1 MRYRLLD
8 TFRGLFDGQAYLH
21 RKSNLGDV
29 VAVHLYEDLYGLGRS
44 ANYGARVD
52 AGISV
57 LNTQNLRRGVK
68 ARRGDGS
75 FGEAVPSASSVWE
88 TGYAVGRGQI
98 ATIEIGIEVKILM
111 KAMIKQIDRVIGDL
125 RRQADQF
132 RSRRGNAICV
142 GIVGVNR
149 APHCTSYEG
158 ERSFPTDGKRY
169 KHPIDEADAAEERLR
184 QHAAPAFDEFV
195 VLRFEAVNEPPYGFA
210 WTDERATQLDY
221 GAALVRISHQYEASF

>member
-1 MRYRLLD
+1 MSYRLLD
-8 TFRGLFDGQAYLH
+8 TFQGLFEGQVYLH

-29 VAVHLYEDLYGLGRS
+29 VAVHLYEDLYDLARS
-44 ANYGARVD
+44 ANYSARVD
-52 AGISV
+52 SGISV
-57 LNTQNLRRGVK
+57 LDRQNLRRGVK

-75 FGEAVPSASSVWE
+75 FGEAVPNASPVWDA
-88 TGYAVGRGQI
+88 GYAVGRGQI

-125 RRQADQF
+125 RRQADHF
-132 RSRRGNAICV
+132 RSRSGNPICV

-158 ERSFPTDGKRY
+158 QRSFPTDGKRY
-169 KHPIDEADAAEERLR
+169 KHPIDEADEAEERLR

-195 VLRFEAVNEPPYGFA
+195 VLRFEAINESPYRFA
-210 WTDERATQLDY
+210 WTDESATCLDY